1 MNRHI
6 REKLS
11 DIVKI
16 NEQFAR
22 STRIDSDLIEQS
34 GFIYSESIDT
44 FLGTLIKHQS
54 SSKQS
59 AYTWTG
65 PYGSGKST
73 LALSLNSVLMG
84 DAKARKQAAKIYNQ
98 ETAENL
104 WKAFPPGKNGWEII
118 SLVGGKGNLEDLV
131 KRALIAEGILKS
143 KDIPENSKGLELQ
156 ELIISAIETR
166 LNDQETYGGL
176 ILFVDEMGKLL
187 EAASEGD
194 GDVYFYQ
201 LLAEA
206 RDTKYWPFCNNWDPS
221 SIFPRVC
228 KFTYKTGT
236 RRMG

>member
-1 MNRHI
+1 MNKHI

-73 LALSLNSVLMG
+73 LALSLT
-84 DAKARKQAAKIYNQ
+84 Q
-98 ETAENL
+98 
-104 WKAFPPGKNGWEII
+104 F
-118 SLVGGKGNLEDLV
+118 
-131 KRALIAEGILKS
+131 
-143 KDIPENSKGLELQ
+143 
-156 ELIISAIETR
+156 
-166 LNDQETYGGL
+166 
-176 ILFVDEMGKLL
+176 
-187 EAASEGD
+187 
-194 GDVYFYQ
+194 
-201 LLAEA
+201 
-206 RDTKYWPFCNNWDPS
+206 
-221 SIFPRVC
+221 
-228 KFTYKTGT
+228 
-236 RRMG
+236 